1 LVAHFWH
8 QMEITILFL
17 VNKRLIL
24 NWLSILKLLFFSNL
38 APSDYHIHIHHM
50 NQRIWNLGFYHK
62 LFLCWIHSFVL
73 KHILHIIVLKTI
85 YDLMSSVNTNM
96 IGIPHKPLYFN
107 LLSNNFRDCRKRV
120 FLSFD
125 SISFNIMICFTPI
138 CTIHSCFLWDYL
150 RFLS

>member
-1 LVAHFWH
+1 MVAHFWH
-8 QMEITILFL
+8 QMAITILFL

-24 NWLSILKLLFFSNL
+24 NWLSILKHLFFSNL
-38 APSDYHIHIHHM
+38 VPSDCHIHIHHM
-50 NQRIWNLGFYHK
+50 NRRIWNLGFYHK
-62 LFLCWIHSFVL
+62 LFLCWLHSFVL
-73 KHILHIIVLKTI
+73 KYILHIIVHRTI
-85 YDLMSSVNTNM
+85 YDLMSSVNANI

-107 LLSNNFRDCRKRV
+107 LLNSNFRDYRKKV

-125 SISFNIMICFTPI
+125 SISFNIMICLMTI